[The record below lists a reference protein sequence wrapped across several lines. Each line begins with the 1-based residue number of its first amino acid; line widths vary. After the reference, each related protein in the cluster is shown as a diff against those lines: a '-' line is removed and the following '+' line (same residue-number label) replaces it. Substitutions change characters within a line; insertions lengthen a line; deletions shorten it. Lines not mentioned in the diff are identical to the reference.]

1 MRVTISLPC
10 WARPQRTIRSI
21 ENICAQSINGWQA
34 LVVGDG
40 CQHLRL
46 FMESEHCKDLIQAA
60 SANGNELNISNLG
73 HQHGSC
79 GYEITNQNIK
89 NAKGEYFLFFGNDD
103 VILPNH
109 FENYLSGIEGTD
121 YDFVYFDT
129 FIEPTNSVRVSTICE
144 GNIGHSELI
153 VKTDFLKKMPPHG
166 REYGHDFTLINNMVN
181 YPNVKYRKFANIDKT
196 YIVKGI
202 GSFRTDTID

>member
-21 ENICAQSINGWQA
+21 ENICTQSINGWEA

-40 CQHLRL
+40 CQWMRL
-46 FMESEHCKDLIQAA
+46 FMESDHCKQLIESAA
-60 SANGNELNISNLG
+60 ANGNELNISNLG
-73 HQHGSC
+73 VREGGC
-79 GYEITNQNIK
+79 GYHIINQNIQR
-89 NAKGEYFLFFGNDD
+89 AKGQYFLFFGNDD
-103 VILPNH
+103 VILPTH
-109 FENYLSGIEGTD
+109 FENYLSSIEGTD
-121 YDFVYFDT
+121 YDFVYLDS

-153 VKTDFLKKMPPHG
+153 VKTDFLKKMPPHNNQ
-166 REYGHDFTLINNMVN
+166 YGHDFTLINNMVN

>member
-21 ENICAQSINGWQA
+21 ENICTQSINGWEA

-40 CQHLRL
+40 CQWMRL
-46 FMESEHCKDLIQAA
+46 FMESDHCKQLIKSAA
-60 SANGNELNISNLG
+60 ANGNELNISNLG
-73 HQHGSC
+73 VREGGC
-79 GYEITNQNIK
+79 GYHIINQNIQR
-89 NAKGEYFLFFGNDD
+89 AKGQYFLFFGNDD
-103 VILPNH
+103 VILPTH
-109 FENYLSGIEGTD
+109 FENYLSSIEGTD
-121 YDFVYFDT
+121 YDFVYLDT
-129 FIEPTNSVRVSTICE
+129 FIEPTNNVRVSTICE

-153 VKTDFLKKMPPHG
+153 IKTDFLKKMPPHNNQ
-166 REYGHDFTLINNMVN
+166 YGHDFTLINNMVN

-202 GSFRTDTID
+202 GSFRTYTID